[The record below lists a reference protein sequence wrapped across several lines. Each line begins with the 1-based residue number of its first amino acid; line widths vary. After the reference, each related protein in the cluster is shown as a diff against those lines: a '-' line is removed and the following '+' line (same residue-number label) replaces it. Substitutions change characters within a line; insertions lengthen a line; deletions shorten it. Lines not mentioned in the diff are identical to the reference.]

1 MHVACYPRDAVLAR
15 ARGYCSCGRDAT
27 VTPKYIYGH
36 IYTLV
41 TPQAVTDV
49 VAYLQQ

>member
-1 MHVACYPRDAVLAR
+1 MHVACYQRDDVLAR

-27 VTPKYIYGH
+27 VTP
-36 IYTLV
+36 
-41 TPQAVTDV
+41 QAVTDV